1 MTIWEVSL
9 PYNGCVRLGTGRPSW
24 SRWSHRRSNAFLP
37 FRHTVPTSPACH
49 RKYRHHILEILELI
63 NDHCQLPGAGCV
75 QQGLEQLREPHRNTE
90 DGEIELSLIC
100 WRKSSQSA
108 FSAIRLTNRYTKDFP
123 SKAWRSN
130 LVFPIRRLPVTMVN
144 TACVC
149 DYLFRSSKSP
159 SS

>member
-1 MTIWEVSL
+1 MA
-9 PYNGCVRLGTGRPSW
+9 
-24 SRWSHRRSNAFLP
+24 AFVLEQADHHGVDGATDDQMLFCLSGIP
-37 FRHTVPTSPACH
+37 VPQVLHVTVNTVTD
-49 RKYRHHILEILELI
+49 ILEILELI

-130 LVFPIRRLPVTMVN
+130 VVFPIRRLPVTMVN